1 TVNGQVQI
9 VDGNGFMA
17 TSVILVV
24 EDTFDENAARGSVPR
39 GLRAPETGPVS
50 VEGAFTILGVP
61 EGRYVVLAAY
71 ENDGLVRDPD
81 TNIAG
86 TGFVRIEVTAGEDT
100 HTILESFK
108 VTGALATIAPGADG
122 PEVVTEK
129 PTLEW
134 ADDAG
139 EDDII
144 SLCTTR
150 MAKRSGPRRWDL

>member
-86 TGFVRIEVTAGEDT
+86 TGFVRIEVTAGEGT
-100 HTILESFK
+100 HTRRAAF
-108 VTGALATIAPGADG
+108 TDTRAIA
-122 PEVVTEK
+122 
-129 PTLEW
+129 
-134 ADDAG
+134 
-139 EDDII
+139 
-144 SLCTTR
+144 SL
-150 MAKRSGPRRWDL
+150 SH